1 MEEQAQKQGLMMIV
15 KIIHRIVKDINNE
28 EDKGPPIGENLKT
41 CINAIWQNPLK
52 KYTD

>member
-1 MEEQAQKQGLMMIV
+1 MCIRDRSDSDDDCE
-15 KIIHRIVKDINNE
+15 DIFTELSKEVNNE

-41 CINAIWQNPLK
+41 CINAIWQKPLK